1 MNNTLETEK
10 MKKKKVPA
18 SELVHQSLVKHGVI
32 TNPRVVKCGTYYSWE
47 RHTKL
52 RVKCGRVKECP
63 ICYERTA
70 VLWAEERILKVRGT
84 DPEEQLVR
92 WLQETYMQLE
102 SGLWLTAAA
111 TNVVVEGEMV
121 KGTLHGE
128 AIDPARHT
136 LHSEIK
142 AITYHGMKIVREHGL
157 WRTTVVVD
165 V

>member
-1 MNNTLETEK
+1 MTTSGYREIDHTADLGFDLWADSIPGLFEEA
-10 MKKKKVPA
+10 VLA
-18 SELVHQSLVKHGVI
+18 LSEV
-32 TNPRVVKCGTYYSWE
+32 
-47 RHTKL
+47 
-52 RVKCGRVKECP
+52 
-63 ICYERTA
+63 CYERTA
-70 VLWAEERILKVRGT
+70 VLWAEERTLEVRGT

-102 SGLWLTAAA
+102 SDLWLTAAA
-111 TNVVVEGEMV
+111 TNVVVKGEMV

-128 AIDPARHT
+128 PIDPARHT

-142 AITYHGMKIVREHGL
+142 AITYHGLKIVHEHGL

>member
-1 MNNTLETEK
+1 MTTSGYREIDHTADLGFDLWADSISGLFAEA
-10 MKKKKVPA
+10 VLA
-18 SELVHQSLVKHGVI
+18 LSEV
-32 TNPRVVKCGTYYSWE
+32 
-47 RHTKL
+47 
-52 RVKCGRVKECP
+52 
-63 ICYERTA
+63 CYERTA

>member
-1 MNNTLETEK
+1 MTTSGYREIDHTADLGFDLWADSIPGFFEEA
-10 MKKKKVPA
+10 VLA
-18 SELVHQSLVKHGVI
+18 LSEV
-32 TNPRVVKCGTYYSWE
+32 
-47 RHTKL
+47 
-52 RVKCGRVKECP
+52 
-63 ICYERTA
+63 CYERTA
-70 VLWAEERILKVRGT
+70 VLWAEERTLEVRGT

-102 SGLWLTAAA
+102 SDLWLTAAA
-111 TNVVVEGEMV
+111 TNVVVKGEMV

-128 AIDPARHT
+128 PIDPARHT

-142 AITYHGMKIVREHGL
+142 AITYHGLKIVHEHGL

>member
-1 MNNTLETEK
+1 MTTSGYREIDHTADLGFDLWADSISGLFAEA
-10 MKKKKVPA
+10 VLA
-18 SELVHQSLVKHGVI
+18 LSEV
-32 TNPRVVKCGTYYSWE
+32 
-47 RHTKL
+47 
-52 RVKCGRVKECP
+52 
-63 ICYERTA
+63 CYERTA
-70 VLWAEERILKVRGT
+70 VLWAEERTLEVRGT

-102 SGLWLTAAA
+102 SDLWLTAAA
-111 TNVVVEGEMV
+111 TNVVVKGEMV

-142 AITYHGMKIVREHGL
+142 AITYHGLKIVHEHGL

>member
-1 MNNTLETEK
+1 MTTSGYREIDHTADLGFDLWADSISGLFAEA
-10 MKKKKVPA
+10 VLA
-18 SELVHQSLVKHGVI
+18 LSEV
-32 TNPRVVKCGTYYSWE
+32 
-47 RHTKL
+47 
-52 RVKCGRVKECP
+52 
-63 ICYERTA
+63 CYERTA
-70 VLWAEERILKVRGT
+70 VLWAEERTLEVRGT

>member
-1 MNNTLETEK
+1 MTTSGYREIDHTADLGFDLWADSISGLFAEA
-10 MKKKKVPA
+10 VLA
-18 SELVHQSLVKHGVI
+18 LSEV
-32 TNPRVVKCGTYYSWE
+32 
-47 RHTKL
+47 
-52 RVKCGRVKECP
+52 
-63 ICYERTA
+63 CYERTA
-70 VLWAEERILKVRGT
+70 VLWAEERILEVRGT

-142 AITYHGMKIVREHGL
+142 AITYHGLKIVHEHGL

>member
-1 MNNTLETEK
+1 M
-10 MKKKKVPA
+10 
-18 SELVHQSLVKHGVI
+18 SESF
-32 TNPRVVKCGTYYSWE
+32 
-47 RHTKL
+47 
-52 RVKCGRVKECP
+52 
-63 ICYERTA
+63 
-70 VLWAEERILKVRGT
+70 AELFGKST
-84 DPEEQLVR
+84 
-92 WLQETYMQLE
+92 T
-102 SGLWLTAAA
+102 SFK
-111 TNVVVEGEMV
+111 EGEVV

>member
-1 MNNTLETEK
+1 MTTSGYREIDHTADLGFDLWADSISGLFAEA
-10 MKKKKVPA
+10 VLA
-18 SELVHQSLVKHGVI
+18 LSEV
-32 TNPRVVKCGTYYSWE
+32 
-47 RHTKL
+47 
-52 RVKCGRVKECP
+52 
-63 ICYERTA
+63 CYERTA
-70 VLWAEERILKVRGT
+70 VLWAEERILEVRGA

>member
-1 MNNTLETEK
+1 MIKTSILSSTTTTSLSSKCFEEA
-10 MKKKKVPA
+10 VLA
-18 SELVHQSLVKHGVI
+18 LSEV
-32 TNPRVVKCGTYYSWE
+32 
-47 RHTKL
+47 
-52 RVKCGRVKECP
+52 
-63 ICYERTA
+63 CYERTA
-70 VLWAEERILKVRGT
+70 VLWAEERILEVRGT

-142 AITYHGMKIVREHGL
+142 AITYHGMKSVREHGL